1 MKIDKYVFK
10 RHEIKYRLTPAQ
22 YAIVLQE
29 ISKHLS
35 VDEYGETTIQSLY
48 YDTNTWLLI
57 RNSIEK
63 PFYKEK
69 IRARSYG
76 LATPDKKIFLEL
88 KKKCDKVVFKR
99 RISIQEKEL
108 APFINMGIGADKGQ
122 IEKEIRY
129 FCQFYGDLKPAM
141 LLLYDRTA
149 YHDYKLG
156 TDLRVT
162 FDRNIRYRTERLNL
176 RSGLDGTLLLPNG
189 EIMMEIKTGGAYPMW
204 LVSLLNEHGI
214 YKTSFSK
221 YGTAYQLEMQAQNN
235 QQNKY
240 IYTEDKAV

>member
-10 RHEIKYRLTPAQ
+10 RHEIKYLLTPMQ
-22 YAIVLQE
+22 YALIIREL
-29 ISKHLS
+29 SKHLF

-48 YDTNTWLLI
+48 YDTDTWLLI
-57 RNSIEK
+57 RNSIER

-69 IRARSYG
+69 LRARSYG

-99 RISIQEKEL
+99 RISIKAEEL
-108 APFINMGIGADKGQ
+108 APFINFGVGAENGQ

-129 FCQFYGDLKPAM
+129 FCQFYGGLKPAM

-149 YHDYKLG
+149 YLCPNS
-156 TDLRVT
+156 DLRVT
-162 FDRNIRYRTERLNL
+162 FDRNIRYRTDRLDL
-176 RSGLDGTLLLPNG
+176 CSGLDGELLLPND
-189 EIMMEIKTGGAYPMW
+189 EIMMEIKTSGAYPMW
-204 LVSLLNEHGI
+204 LVKLLNENGV

-221 YGTAYQLEMQAQNN
+221 YGTAYQLEQKIKKENN
-235 QQNKY
+235 Y
-240 IYTEDKAV
+240 IYAEDKVI